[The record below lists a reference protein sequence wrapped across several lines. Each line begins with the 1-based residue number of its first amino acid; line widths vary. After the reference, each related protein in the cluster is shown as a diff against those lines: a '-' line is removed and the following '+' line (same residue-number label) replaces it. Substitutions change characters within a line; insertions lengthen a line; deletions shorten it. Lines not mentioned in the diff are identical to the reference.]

1 MPPRWDSL
9 YRPCGAIYRSS
20 LQRPARRRRTFT
32 TTARRHELLDVA
44 SLPARILPQYK
55 ENPSGL
61 LSLQWPEPPRN
72 VLIVPKLLAPH
83 VTESA
88 VAFARHIVAEYPN
101 LRPIFERGVAEAIH
115 ESLPFPI
122 YTTTTTSPS
131 SSPAAAN
138 GPTTMATSD
147 LIPEKTDLVVTL
159 GGDGTILRAAS
170 LFSLHAFVPPILA
183 FSMGT
188 LGFLGEWKFD
198 EYKRAWREVYM
209 SGSRV
214 SVSDLQGPHTQHAA
228 SGAAAP
234 PPPAADPLLN
244 DAWSGVRG
252 KSMGSNRSARIL
264 LRNRLKVGVY
274 DASGAKV
281 NNERMAVP
289 SSSSP
294 AATTTSSSG
303 GGGGDSPVFHAV
315 NELVIHRGPNP
326 PLAHID
332 VFVNGHHLTEAVAD
346 GLLVSTPTG
355 STAYSLSAGGSIMHP
370 LVKAVLITP
379 ICARSLSFRPLVL
392 PLTSRVTLRI
402 SARNQRVGD
411 RGLGLEVSVDGNR
424 RAADVLPGAEIRV
437 QGEVISPA
445 GAGAWVGGVPC
456 VIRSPAPRDGVAE
469 EDDGWVGGLNGL
481 LKFNY
486 PFGEDP

>member
-9 YRPCGAIYRSS
+9 YRPCGAIYRSC

-122 YTTTTTSPS
+122 YTTTTTAS
-131 SSPAAAN
+131 SSPTSSNPDGPAAPA
-138 GPTTMATSD
+138 SSH

-188 LGFLGEWKFD
+188 LGFLGEWKFH

-209 SGSRV
+209 SGSGV
-214 SVSDLQGPHTQHAA
+214 SVSDLQGPHTQQAA
-228 SGAAAP
+228 VGA
-234 PPPAADPLLN
+234 
-244 DAWSGVRG
+244 
-252 KSMGSNRSARIL
+252 
-264 LRNRLKVGVY
+264 
-274 DASGAKV
+274 
-281 NNERMAVP
+281 
-289 SSSSP
+289 
-294 AATTTSSSG
+294 G
-303 GGGGDSPVFHAV
+303 GGGGGSGGTPEFPQLAGRAELGGTAV
-315 NELVIHRGPNP
+315 VEDEDAVEVG
-326 PLAHID
+326 
-332 VFVNGHHLTEAVAD
+332 NGAQAVGD
-346 GLLVSTPTG
+346 DKEGCGVPI
-355 STAYSLSAGGSIMHP
+355 AGG
-370 LVKAVLITP
+370 A
-379 ICARSLSFRPLVL
+379 
-392 PLTSRVTLRI
+392 
-402 SARNQRVGD
+402 G
-411 RGLGLEVSVDGNR
+411 G
-424 RAADVLPGAEIRV
+424 
-437 QGEVISPA
+437 A
-445 GAGAWVGGVPC
+445 GAGEFGPDALLDQRVRGHVDGASRLVEDHDAGA
-456 VIRSPAPRDGVAE
+456 RRHRPR
-469 EDDGWVGGLNGL
+469 
-481 LKFNY
+481 
-486 PFGEDP
+486 